1 MKLITK
7 SVSAVILAVA
17 CLQPAAW
24 AQNPTLEGSISVK
37 SPGNPAATFSL
48 SESHD
53 GILLPDEDLPLEI
66 RRTTVEK
73 DGVTTVKLEIT
84 AENTLYYNI
93 GQVLHTGFRSEDCLF
108 YMPGF
113 WYRKNLRSPD
123 NAPSFRSGKDW
134 TVREDRLS
142 TPLTGI
148 YNTGSGEYCT
158 VLRISDFGQDAQ
170 PCHSYGEVI
179 LSDVTS
185 VGYTGFSASADSADI
200 NFGFPYQ
207 ETPASYMRKLTLAPP
222 VFAFSRLDAGETHE
236 IVWEIRKGKAVS
248 WSDFVAGVWEYSFDR
263 LHPQPMTPRMGTEEA
278 KALLSRFY
286 TQSYTDSH
294 PLKYYSG
301 VELRIADCRPNGL
314 AETGFLGRVLL
325 NAFNA
330 LEYGLSHSRE
340 DLAADARAVFD
351 SYLEHGFTP
360 GGLFRERVY
369 FDSDPAGYED
379 GIYSIRRQSESI
391 YAILLYLDFEKRSGR
406 SHPEWENRIS
416 ALLDRLTEL
425 QNEDGSFP
433 RKFSDAMEVKDPSGG
448 SSSSAILPLTMGYRY
463 FGDKSL
469 LKAAERTAEYLE
481 TGLISEADYFSST
494 LDANC
499 EDKEAS
505 LYAATAM
512 YYMALVEKDGKKAA
526 RYSELCRDAAY
537 FALSWYYLWDVPF
550 AQGQM
555 LGDVGFKSR
564 GWGNVSVE
572 NNHVD
577 VFIFEFADVI
587 DYLAGVYGDGRFS
600 AMSGIIR
607 SSMLQL
613 IPEKGSMYGIALEGY
628 CPEVVQ
634 HTNWDYGRNGKGFYN
649 DIFAPGWAVAS
660 LWQML
665 SPGRAAD
672 YFGKASE
679 TTKVLPPM

>member
-37 SPGNPAATFSL
+37 SPGNPAETFSL

-236 IVWEIRKGKAVS
+236 
-248 WSDFVAGVWEYSFDR
+248 
-263 LHPQPMTPRMGTEEA
+263 M
-278 KALLSRFY
+278 LSRFY

-360 GGLFRERVY
+360 GGFFRERVY

-481 TGLISEADYFSST
+481 TGLISEADYF
-494 LDANC
+494 
-499 EDKEAS
+499 
-505 LYAATAM
+505 
-512 YYMALVEKDGKKAA
+512 
-526 RYSELCRDAAY
+526 
-537 FALSWYYLWDVPF
+537 
-550 AQGQM
+550 
-555 LGDVGFKSR
+555 
-564 GWGNVSVE
+564 
-572 NNHVD
+572 
-577 VFIFEFADVI
+577 
-587 DYLAGVYGDGRFS
+587 
-600 AMSGIIR
+600 
-607 SSMLQL
+607 
-613 IPEKGSMYGIALEGY
+613 
-628 CPEVVQ
+628 
-634 HTNWDYGRNGKGFYN
+634 
-649 DIFAPGWAVAS
+649 
-660 LWQML
+660 
-665 SPGRAAD
+665 
-672 YFGKASE
+672 GKASE